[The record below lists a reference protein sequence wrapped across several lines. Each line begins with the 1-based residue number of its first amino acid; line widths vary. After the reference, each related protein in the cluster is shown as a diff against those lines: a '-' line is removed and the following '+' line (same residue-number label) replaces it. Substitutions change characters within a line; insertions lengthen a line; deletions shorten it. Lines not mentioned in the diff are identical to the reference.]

1 MPISIDGKELERK
14 YIYGKYMNEFKRNNL
29 KIKPCY
35 MTVLRYYMQ

>member
-29 KIKPCY
+29 EN
-35 MTVLRYYMQ
+35 